1 MEKDILRYH
10 HGDCNMREEIKFIL
24 KEYINEK
31 GVIKILDDTILT
43 PPIEGKGG
51 QFFYMRDGEWWFNA
65 KGNEWY
71 INTKILNYF
80 DNPNIKHIIRTW
92 VRDHYDCIAYFIE
105 DDNILKR
112 EVSDAIYADRLF
124 PIMDKLMKRK
134 IRNAILYGYGSERI
148 LMKNENILIKL
159 GGGVLYPV
167 IDYDL
172 SDDIKTSLDLD
183 KKNGVYNI
191 ILHKWVNK
199 NLEVVRNGFSMAD
212 LKNNMDTDGVIKYGK
227 IIKKFD

>member
-10 HGDCNMREEIKFIL
+10 HGDCNMREEIKLIL

-134 IRNAILYGYGSERI
+134 IKNAILYDYVSERI
-148 LMKNENILIKL
+148 LIKNEKTLMKL
-159 GGGVLYPV
+159 GRGHLMPV
-167 IDYDL
+167 MDFDL
-172 SDDIKTSLDLD
+172 SNDIKTSLALD
-183 KKNGVYNI
+183 SKNGVYNI

-199 NLEVVRNGFSMAD
+199 NLEIIHNRFSISD
-212 LKNNMDTDGVIKYGK
+212 LKNDIDVYGVIKYGK